1 MAYVEYNTCYPVD
14 QKTVIKFKPRVEV
27 FEFQKTICTK
37 QKKIASRLGRELI
50 QMITDSVQ
58 SSGPQTSGFC
68 SSAKIFKR
76 KIEGFNI
83 RLSTLSCQAQ
93 MLKKSSL
100 VYQQH
105 CFIHKRMF

>member
-1 MAYVEYNTCYPVD
+1 MLQT
-14 QKTVIKFKPRVEV
+14 KKKIIKFKPRFEV

-50 QMITDSVQ
+50 QMITDIVQ

-83 RLSTLSCQAQ
+83 RLPALSCQAQ

-100 VYQQH
+100 AY
-105 CFIHKRMF
+105 